1 MRRTVAIF
9 ACLAL
14 VALSSQASTFLS
26 MGLPDLVSE
35 ADAVIQGRVME
46 VESFWNEAGT
56 MILAEARVVVEEVV
70 HGSVSPEVTILT
82 FGGEV
87 GHERVTAIGFPRF
100 SPGERL
106 LLFLGRQPD
115 GSVRVVGYQQG
126 QFRIVPT
133 ARGKEMAVSA
143 LDEEVRVLAPN
154 GRLAARP
161 KVVEL
166 SLFKDQIRAEARR
179 NRNARQIR

>member
-1 MRRTVAIF
+1 MRRTVTTL
-9 ACLAL
+9 ACLTL
-14 VALSSQASTFLS
+14 VALASQASTFTS

-35 ADAVIQGRVME
+35 ADAVIQGRVIG
-46 VESFWNEAGT
+46 VESFWNEPGT
-56 MILAEARVVVEEVV
+56 MILSEARVVVEEVV
-70 HGSVSPEVTILT
+70 HGSASPEVTILT

-106 LLFLGRQPD
+106 LLFLGKQPD
-115 GSVRVVGYQQG
+115 GSIRVVGYQQG

-133 ARGKEMAVSA
+133 ASGKEMAVSA
-143 LDEEVRVLAPN
+143 LDAEVRVLAPG
-154 GRLAARP
+154 GRVATRP
-161 KVVEL
+161 KVVDL

-179 NRNARQIR
+179 NRDARQSR